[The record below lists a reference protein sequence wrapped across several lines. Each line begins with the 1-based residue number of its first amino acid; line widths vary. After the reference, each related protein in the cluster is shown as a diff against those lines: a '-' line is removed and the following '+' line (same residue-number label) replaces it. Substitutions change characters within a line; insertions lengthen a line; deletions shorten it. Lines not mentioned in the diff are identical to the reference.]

1 MQVSYYYFSP
11 IAYVSTIFTWY
22 NSRILLVLLFSLHL
36 HFRCTVHSLNCTL
49 CAADKLH
56 WLDIHWSDLPPLH
69 WLATHCTVLP
79 PTALACHPLH
89 SLAPHCTSLP
99 PIALACHPLNWLATH
114 CSAYLLNCPLI
125 LVISFSIC
133 YLPTPSNNPTP
144 HSKALT
150 WRLGPLIQQP
160 LLHIC
165 SSSSKSIPRTI
176 SSIKSSSLG
185 PADFLRV
192 GLLRV

>member
-1 MQVSYYYFSP
+1 MFPPYSLDIIPEYYLCCFSRCTCTFVVLYTHWIAHSALQTSCTGLTSIEVTCHHCTGLPP
-11 IAYVSTIFTWY
+11 IA
-22 NSRILLVLLFSLHL
+22 LFCH
-36 HFRCTVHSLNCTL
+36 
-49 CAADKLH
+49 
-56 WLDIHWSDLPPLH
+56 PLH
-69 WLATHCTVLP
+69 WLATLCTVLP
-79 PTALACHPLH
+79 PT
-89 SLAPHCTSLP
+89 
-99 PIALACHPLNWLATH
+99 ALACHPLNWLATH
-114 CSAYLLNCPLI
+114 CSAYLLNFPLI

-192 GLLRV
+192 GLLRL